1 MSQTTRA
8 ADEVAQTGLQV
19 EVDMQELDAG
29 SWDAGAFNQAE
40 EGEAFKQVDQ
50 EEDVP
55 PFHRIGQL
63 LHGVEGLRHRN
74 CAGQL
79 QLSRLQLSRAR
90 PG

>member
-8 ADEVAQTGLQV
+8 ADEVVQTGLQL
-19 EVDMQELDAG
+19 EVDMQDAG
-29 SWDAGAFNQAE
+29 WRDAGAFNQAE

-55 PFHRIGQL
+55 PSHRIGQL
-63 LHGVEGLRHRN
+63 LHGVEGLHHQI

-79 QLSRLQLSRAR
+79 QLSRLQQSRAK